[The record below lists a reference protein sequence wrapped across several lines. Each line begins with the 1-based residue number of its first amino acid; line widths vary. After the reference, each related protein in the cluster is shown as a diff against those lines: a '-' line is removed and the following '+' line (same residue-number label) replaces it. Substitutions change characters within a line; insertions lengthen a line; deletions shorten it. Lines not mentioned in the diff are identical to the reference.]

1 MKSTQPKM
9 PYGWKERCNTGL
21 SFTAYIAFHQHRN
34 VKTQPTGFP
43 KEPSASLSC
52 HPALLFVYPTP
63 VFYFLPMPY
72 LQRRQWQPTP
82 VLLPGESQA
91 QRSLV
96 VCCLWGCTESDTTK
110 WLSSSNLYCVN
121 FIISPAVRTQNSL
134 PILKIPPFLTRAVQD
149 MVRSLDSIPS
159 TMKS

>member
-1 MKSTQPKM
+1 MFFNISVKGQINLFWGEIIIFPFHSWNFISIFPEWGLQPKM
-9 PYGWKERCNTGL
+9 PYRWKERCNTGL

-52 HPALLFVYPTP
+52 HPTLLFVYPTP

-72 LQRRQWQPTP
+72 LRRRQWQPTP
-82 VLLPGESQA
+82 VLLPGESQG

-96 VCCLWGCTESDTTK
+96 VCCLWGLTESDTTE
-110 WLSSSNLYCVN
+110 
-121 FIISPAVRTQNSL
+121 AT
-134 PILKIPPFLTRAVQD
+134 
-149 MVRSLDSIPS
+149 
-159 TMKS
+159 